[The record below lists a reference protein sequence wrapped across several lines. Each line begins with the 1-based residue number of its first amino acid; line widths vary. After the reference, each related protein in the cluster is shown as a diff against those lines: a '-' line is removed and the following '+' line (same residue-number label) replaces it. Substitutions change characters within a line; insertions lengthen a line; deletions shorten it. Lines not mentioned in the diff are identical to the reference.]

1 VSLTYSQIVLVI
13 ISYLVL
19 WKLGVLTTPD
29 NGQVVRL
36 AKHFRHPNACI
47 EILSANKTVRV
58 SSSIY
63 LDIINLTITRLPL
76 KTLSSQGLALYTV
89 RVVHQPELHSSRYK
103 LASSKVLL
111 TAKQAFLTTK
121 SRVQAH

>member
-1 VSLTYSQIVLVI
+1 MSLTYSQIVLVI